1 MRDAAEQHRGNPLR
15 NVSQGG
21 GVQSSFSGGD
31 ERSEPENAELFA
43 HTHSSK
49 GQSEHNRRAVAE
61 RRGATP
67 GTALPCL
74 SSNNCTESKSDK
86 LNILTG
92 AHKRTAFVVAFEIEW
107 LIREFGIEHIG
118 FFTLTFK
125 DNVTDIREAQRR
137 FRSLRAH
144 VIAKRYERAI
154 GVWERHKSGRIHF
167 HLVLVLKEDIRT
179 GADFE
184 AFKQRNY
191 RSANT
196 ALRAE
201 WAFWRKT
208 CPKYGFGRHE
218 LMPVKSNGQGIA
230 RYVGKYI
237 SKHIGQ
243 RLAQDKGAR
252 VVRFIGYKP
261 GMRKASSRFS
271 WNTINGWLWR
281 RKVSAYLKRV
291 GVADLGQLK
300 IFYGHR
306 WAYYLRDAILGET
319 LESEVF
325 PSRAAAERARAQ
337 GDPMLLAKFKARE
350 IMQNRRVTRAV
361 LLRARKF
368 DGDPVWN
375 VPRWVGEWVSVK
387 PLSAEVMAEAEER
400 AREMRLYALRLPPVR
415 CWKWNEED

>member
-1 MRDAAEQHRGNPLR
+1 M
-15 NVSQGG
+15 
-21 GVQSSFSGGD
+21 
-31 ERSEPENAELFA
+31 
-43 HTHSSK
+43 
-49 GQSEHNRRAVAE
+49 AE
-61 RRGATP
+61 RRGAMP

-74 SSNNCTESKSDK
+74 SSNNCTSNSDK

-92 AHKRTAFVVAFEIEW
+92 THKRTAFVVAFEIEW
-107 LIREFGIEHIG
+107 LVREFGIERIG

-125 DNVTDIREAQRR
+125 DNVSDLREAQRR

-167 HLVLVLKEDIRT
+167 HLVVVLKEDIRS
-179 GADFE
+179 GADFA
-184 AFKQRNY
+184 AFKRQNY
-191 RSANT
+191 CSANA

-218 LMPVKSNGQGIA
+218 LMPIKSNEQGIA

-237 SKHIGQ
+237 SKHVGQ
-243 RLAQDKGAR
+243 RLPEDKGAR

-261 GMRKASSRFS
+261 GTRKAGSRFS

-281 RKVSAYLKRV
+281 RKVAAYVKRV

-306 WAYYLRDAILGET
+306 WAYYLRDMILGET
-319 LESEVF
+319 LENKVF
-325 PSRAAAERARAQ
+325 PSQTALQQARAQ
-337 GDPMLLAKFKARE
+337 SDPMLVARFKARE
-350 IMQNRRVTRAV
+350 AIENIPASRTM
-361 LLRARKF
+361 LLRERRF
-368 DGDPVWN
+368 DGHPVWK
-375 VPRWVGEWVSVK
+375 VPRWAGEWVGAK
-387 PLSAEVMAEAEER
+387 PLNAEVMREAEER
-400 AREMRLYALRLPPVR
+400 AREMRLYALRLLPIRQWSGWPVR
-415 CWKWNEED
+415 D